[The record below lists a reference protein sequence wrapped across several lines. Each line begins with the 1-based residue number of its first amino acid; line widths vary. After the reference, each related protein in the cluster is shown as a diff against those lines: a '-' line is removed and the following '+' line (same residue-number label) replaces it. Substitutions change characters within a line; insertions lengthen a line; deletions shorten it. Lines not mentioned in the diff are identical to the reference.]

1 MSNDV
6 PLMEDL
12 SSQLEALFDDPEIS
26 RLPETLK
33 ELWSRMR
40 ALKMTLSALNDDR
53 SARIDAQ
60 LDELCGLTSPPQSN
74 SEPPSPSGNLGEES
88 LSNPGPTNPRSIANH
103 DSITSNSSFS

>member
-12 SSQLEALFDDPEIS
+12 SNQLGALFDDPEIS

-40 ALKMTLSALNDDR
+40 VLKMTLSALNDDR

-60 LDELCGLTSPPQSN
+60 LDELCGFTSPSQSN
-74 SEPPSPSGNLGEES
+74 SEPPSPLGSLGE
-88 LSNPGPTNPRSIANH
+88 
-103 DSITSNSSFS
+103 